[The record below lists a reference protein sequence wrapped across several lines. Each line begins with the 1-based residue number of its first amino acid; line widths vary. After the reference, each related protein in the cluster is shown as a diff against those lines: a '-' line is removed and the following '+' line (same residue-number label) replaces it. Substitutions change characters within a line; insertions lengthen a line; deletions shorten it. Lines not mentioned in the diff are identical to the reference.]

1 MLDKRRQIGVDWR
14 HQVPVAAQSAWQS
27 PANRRDPVE
36 ILIEQGKTRIPE
48 LLPVRYARMKT
59 DPFAFL
65 RGAAAIMAGDLAS
78 ASATG
83 SRVQSCGDCHLANFG
98 AYATPGGTPIFDI
111 NDFDETLPAPFEW
124 DVKRLATSLAVA
136 GRAAEM
142 PESDCRRLARR
153 LLSIIAG
160 TWRVWRACRRS
171 TPGARASSLPMLSP
185 TSTPARSGARWKN
198 ASPPF

>member
-65 RGAAAIMAGDLAS
+65 RGGDDH
-78 ASATG
+78 G
-83 SRVQSCGDCHLANFG
+83 
-98 AYATPGGTPIFDI
+98 
-111 NDFDETLPAPFEW
+111 
-124 DVKRLATSLAVA
+124 
-136 GRAAEM
+136 
-142 PESDCRRLARR
+142 
-153 LLSIIAG
+153 
-160 TWRVWRACRRS
+160 RRS
-171 TPGARASSLPMLSP
+171 RLGIGHRFARAVM
-185 TSTPARSGARWKN
+185 R
-198 ASPPF
+198 